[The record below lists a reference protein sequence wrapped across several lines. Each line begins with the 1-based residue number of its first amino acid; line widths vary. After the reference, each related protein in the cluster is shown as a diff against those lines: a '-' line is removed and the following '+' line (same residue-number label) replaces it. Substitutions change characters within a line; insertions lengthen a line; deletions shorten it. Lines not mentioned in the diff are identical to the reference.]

1 MCVPEAVRVCVCV
14 SAVGPVSLDVCFCID
29 GGKVTVW
36 SVNSVRG
43 YSAVQWTESSGLG
56 IRSLGSSPS
65 AGTLPGVFNKPL
77 AFSRLQFPQ
86 L

>member
-1 MCVPEAVRVCVCV
+1 MSV
-14 SAVGPVSLDVCFCID
+14 SAVD
-29 GGKVTVW
+29 GGKVTMW

-56 IRSLGSSPS
+56 TRSLGSSPS
-65 AGTLPGVFNKPL
+65 SGTLPVVFNKSL
-77 AFSRLQFPQ
+77 AFSRLQFPH